1 MGAPAVSLTTPSGED
16 IRSRNAGEGSGVGIR
31 RGYWPHVRGT
41 LFSRGRAESKLC
53 VAANE
58 PESLVS
64 LFFLTDFPK
73 SHALARV
80 GAARNP

>member
-1 MGAPAVSLTTPSGED
+1 M
-16 IRSRNAGEGSGVGIR
+16 
-31 RGYWPHVRGT
+31 RGT